1 MSMMERVEQFQ
12 GALSAAA
19 AAGIVSLILA
29 GIRRVFTI
37 QKQID
42 LLKVD
47 IKHRD
52 LARIEDNK
60 HRDQSRTEDREL
72 IQRVHADVV
81 EMRNYVMTR
90 DN

>member
-1 MSMMERVEQFQ
+1 MDRIEQFQ

-29 GIRRVFTI
+29 GLRRAFTI
-37 QKQID
+37 QRQID

-52 LARIEDNK
+52 IARIEDNK
-60 HRDQSRTEDREL
+60 HRDQSRAEDREL
-72 IQRVHADVV
+72 ILRVHEDVV
-81 EMRNYVMTR
+81 AMRNHIMTR